1 MPLMLKV
8 GKELEFGIGLE
19 FPPTVSEL
27 TTQRLSF
34 LGNLY
39 VIWLGGD
46 GPGVC
51 TLTWIFFLS
60 QVAEAHRRR
69 AGSGGGEPH
78 R

>member
-1 MPLMLKV
+1 MLEV

-39 VIWLGGD
+39 VIWLGGMA
-46 GPGVC
+46 GGGGC
-51 TLTWIFFLS
+51 ILTWVFFLS

-69 AGSGGGEPH
+69 AQSGGGEPH